1 MRTKTLTLL
10 LSGAASLT
18 AAALTSSPVNAQLV
32 SVGSDVD
39 ECKGD
44 NPTRMAA
51 CGGGGVESK
60 DGVDG
65 ASALGAFAYA
75 DQGGTAIGGGATATT
90 ALGPAGNEGHAVAI
104 GKWSYATGSHSIAIG
119 GGKARESD
127 GTVASGEQSIA
138 IGHSAK
144 GNGFASVAMGVS
156 AEAGNS
162 SIALGNTVRATHDNT
177 VVMGRNIS
185 SDYANQVKIG
195 ASDQNYTFGGINNQ
209 LSKTRQG
216 ATSYFV
222 TSDVNGNLAT
232 TTFDVETLEDLPQNV
247 ADLQDDVTD
256 LQATTRYHDAYITSL
271 QDRADL
277 ASERIDAAQ
286 DTANSAHATADMAV
300 ADNVRQDGELDAV
313 RAVNARQ
320 DGELNEI
327 RSVNTRQ
334 DDEITT
340 AQATADMA
348 VADNVRQDG
357 ELDAVRTVNTR
368 QDGELNEIRA
378 VNTRQDGEIATAQAT
393 ADTAIT
399 RSDALGASTA
409 AALGGGSAY
418 NDATGAIT
426 APSYTIDGQ
435 SYGNVGAALDA
446 VDSRLSQVD
455 TRIDVLS
462 ASTDRR
468 FRHANG
474 GIAAAMALGGTMIVP
489 DSTVS
494 LSFNLAT
501 YRGEQGFSG
510 SLAVRAAPRVYFS
523 GGFAGS
529 TVKGSTGG
537 RVGMA
542 IGF

>member
-44 NPTRMAA
+44 YPTRMAA
-51 CGGGGVESK
+51 CGGGGVESR

-313 RAVNARQ
+313 R
-320 DGELNEI
+320 
-327 RSVNTRQ
+327 
-334 DDEITT
+334 
-340 AQATADMA
+340 
-348 VADNVRQDG
+348 
-357 ELDAVRTVNTR
+357 TVNTR